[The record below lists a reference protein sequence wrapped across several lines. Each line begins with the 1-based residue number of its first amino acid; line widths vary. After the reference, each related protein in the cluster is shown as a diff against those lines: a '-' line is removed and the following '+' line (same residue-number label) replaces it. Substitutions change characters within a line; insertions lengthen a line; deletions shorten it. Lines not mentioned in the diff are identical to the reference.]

1 MRRII
6 IVTLSAALLMATAWA
21 VRDAAAGP
29 THPAAASKQA
39 DAYEHADHMAAMSA
53 TSSGGDLLA
62 GQLAVARL
70 ATARYATNLHAAKA
84 AGYQIIT
91 RMIPDMGWHYRN
103 PTI

>member
-1 MRRII
+1 MRRLLII
-6 IVTLSAALLMATAWA
+6 SLGVALLVTAVWT
-21 VRDAAAGP
+21 VRSAAAGSDRTTQAP
-29 THPAAASKQA
+29 AGATATHQHSLAASGSTDSQR
-39 DAYEHADHMAAMSA
+39 
-53 TSSGGDLLA
+53 LA